1 MNKGMNKQ
9 EEARSLSP
17 VQVVPNKILGAVVP
31 EKSSTKKFTHT
42 HTQTRTYK
50 RKRQK
55 LYSPLAFLIAEA
67 TYTPGIRRIFVCRG
81 YK

>member
-42 HTQTRTYK
+42 HTD
-50 RKRQK
+50 
-55 LYSPLAFLIAEA
+55 I
-67 TYTPGIRRIFVCRG
+67 
-81 YK
+81 